1 MTDKSELREFYETIT
16 SKSPGVSMMYRGFK
30 LKKIDV
36 GGISPP
42 DHSEIMIINRDDT
55 HVETYSLSAFSDF
68 TSFKQRLNDLIEQE
82 PDGLPSSQD

>member
-1 MTDKSELREFYETIT
+1 MTDKAELREFYETIT

-30 LKKIDV
+30 LKKIDG

-42 DHSEIMIINRDDT
+42 DHSEIMITNRDDT

-68 TSFKQRLNDLIEQE
+68 TSFKQRLNDLIEQD

>member
-1 MTDKSELREFYETIT
+1 MTDKNELREFYETIT
-16 SKSPGVSMMYRGFK
+16 SKTPGVSMIYRGYT

-42 DHSEIMIINRDDT
+42 DHSEIMIINQDDT

-68 TSFKQRLNDLIEQE
+68 NSFKQRVDELIEQD
-82 PDGLPSSQD
+82 PDGLPSSQN

>member
-1 MTDKSELREFYETIT
+1 MTDKTELREFYRTIT
-16 SKSPGVSMMYRGFK
+16 SKTPGISIMYRGYT
-30 LKKIDV
+30 LEKIDV

-68 TSFKQRLNDLIEQE
+68 TSFKQRLDDLIEKD
-82 PDGLPSSQD
+82 PDGLPIS